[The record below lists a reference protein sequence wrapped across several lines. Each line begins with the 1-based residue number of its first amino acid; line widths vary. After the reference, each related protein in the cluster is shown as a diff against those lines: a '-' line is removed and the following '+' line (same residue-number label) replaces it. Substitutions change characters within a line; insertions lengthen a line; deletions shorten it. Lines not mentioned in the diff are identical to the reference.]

1 MRRSVAAFFVLTVIC
16 LSLFSCAK
24 KEVLRRAELEP
35 YTGPVT
41 IDMLKQSVGFGNVR
55 SIKALADLTLTKQG
69 ESEGSVNGV
78 LGYKA
83 PGKMRINL
91 FGPFGLTMTE
101 VLISGELFQ
110 FFVPPKNLLYEW
122 NSPEVTFT
130 GLMNGRFHYVMA
142 EEGERY
148 VLIAY
153 HTDEQN
159 PGIAALYYFD
169 RTYLLNREMSFYK
182 EGSEV
187 IRAEF
192 SDFNGRVP
200 ERMKLCFSNGLV
212 MDIVLQ
218 EPEYDSDIPDEYFN
232 AVEHGDKQIK
242 SFPET
247 FRLFVPSP

>member
-1 MRRSVAAFFVLTVIC
+1 
-16 LSLFSCAK
+16 
-24 KEVLRRAELEP
+24 
-35 YTGPVT
+35 
-41 IDMLKQSVGFGNVR
+41 
-55 SIKALADLTLTKQG
+55 
-69 ESEGSVNGV
+69 
-78 LGYKA
+78 
-83 PGKMRINL
+83 
-91 FGPFGLTMTE
+91 
-101 VLISGELFQ
+101 
-110 FFVPPKNLLYEW
+110 
-122 NSPEVTFT
+122 
-130 GLMNGRFHYVMA
+130 MNGRFHYVMA

-218 EPEYDSDIPDEYFN
+218 EPEYDSDIPDEYFK

-242 SFPET
+242 SFQEA
-247 FRLFVPSP
+247 FRLFAPGP